1 MKLSGSINHGSASG
15 LLLGDLGA
23 SCSVYGGD
31 TRSSVACTR
40 VCVCVHEQ
48 GTVAFEAGLLPL
60 LKSLSPSPIVPT
72 GGVTGCLLTAS
83 SPPLSAAAPF
93 LQAPASVQTV
103 DREHL

>member
-40 VCVCVHEQ
+40 VCAHEQ
-48 GTVAFEAGLLPL
+48 GTVALEAGLLPF
-60 LKSLSPSPIVPT
+60 LKSVSFPHCPDWWCDWLST
-72 GGVTGCLLTAS
+72 D
-83 SPPLSAAAPF
+83 
-93 LQAPASVQTV
+93 SV
-103 DREHL
+103 